1 MMNIGVWNVHGLNRR
16 DHQVVVGDLIT
27 DFRLNFLGLLET
39 RSPANVL
46 LVQSN
51 TLHRWNRFPDYSSP
65 VDTLQIISST
75 FSCICSFTIAYGAND
90 IVTRRELWHELIVL
104 SNSAIDE
111 QWLVLGDFNAI
122 IDMSEVCGYSGDIRQ
137 AMDTNLITLPVQGC
151 TFTWHNNN
159 ENDRSLWRRLDHML
173 LNDKWLEGWPN
184 SSYLSLTLRPFDHS
198 PLVLCGSS
206 SPPHVSMFRFD
217 NYLAASPNFI
227 PSVQNILRH
236 QIVGTSMFAVTRK
249 LKALNPMFPEQ
260 RTRKGDLDQNVKLAA
275 EFLASAQ
282 TVLHLDQHNPL
293 LIKLE
298 YCCRRVYLKAVK
310 LEQCMLQQR
319 AKIQWHKGED
329 QCTRVFYRKVARR
342 RAAKCIFQITTAE
355 GQTYLTDAEDSQLV
369 TPIIREEVKEAF
381 FDIAEDK
388 SPRPDGYSSRFF
400 KGAWSIIGDEVMKA
414 V

>member
-1 MMNIGVWNVHGLNRR
+1 MEEFRACL
-16 DHQVVVGDLIT
+16 T
-27 DFRLNFLGLLET
+27 D
-39 RSPANVL
+39 
-46 LVQSN
+46 
-51 TLHRWNRFPDYSSP
+51 
-65 VDTLQIISST
+65 
-75 FSCICSFTIAYGAND
+75 
-90 IVTRRELWHELIVL
+90 
-104 SNSAIDE
+104 
-111 QWLVLGDFNAI
+111 
-122 IDMSEVCGYSGDIRQ
+122 M
-137 AMDTNLITLPVQGC
+137 NLITLPVQGC

-173 LNDKWLEGWPN
+173 LNDKWLEGWPD
-184 SSYLSLTLRPFDHS
+184 SSYLSLTPRTFDHS

-206 SPPHVSMFRFD
+206 SPPHV
-217 NYLAASPNFI
+217 
-227 PSVQNILRH
+227 
-236 QIVGTSMFAVTRK
+236 T
-249 LKALNPMFPEQ
+249 LNPMFPEQ

-329 QCTRVFYRKVARR
+329 QCTQVFFRKVARR
-342 RAAKCIFQITTAE
+342 RAAKRIFQITTAE
-355 GQTYLTDAEDSQLV
+355 GQVCTDYQCIIDEFVSYYQTLLGGERRTRWLDIGYLRPCARHILTDAEDSQLV
-369 TPIIREEVKEAF
+369 TPITREEVKEAF

-388 SPRPDGYSSRFF
+388 SPRSDGYSSRFF